1 MFEDSWPTQQH
12 KVCLKHDV
20 RMMAAL
26 KSVLL
31 EAVVEEEVVDR
42 EAADVS
48 AGGHSGSGE
57 RGRRNARN
65 KLNYSIVLD

>member
-1 MFEDSWPTQQH
+1 MFEDSWSTQQH
-12 KVCLKHDV
+12 KGCLKHGV
-20 RMMAAL
+20 RVVAAL
-26 KSVLL
+26 KSVVL
-31 EAVVEEEVVDR
+31 EAVVKEEVMDG